1 MILEAPVSEAFIQKC
16 RLGFR
21 TRRSV
26 GIVACIADLACGP
39 LLERIAGRF
48 EFYRA
53 TEATRNENRRREQ
66 KQKTNESTHSTQ
78 HAHRAYVKGI
88 THTRLSRHCH
98 RSLEAA
104 VSERRPLRGMS
115 DRERAP
121 KERSLPSA
129 THPEPGQRSG
139 PDAAPV
145 AKNALRHRQKRDSFS
160 APRLRRTSDPG
171 HASGLDAASAARNEQ
186 DSASANNLT
195 EERHLLGADDFGRNS
210 AMDCHFDASFRR
222 TDCGLSLGSRNP
234 CLWNPDS
241 DSPWK
246 REIRTFES
254 AWKLQVGNWAG
265 IYTQR
270 GEGEGKYL
278 FTKLPFLRKT
288 PRTKW
293 DPVRFIRGSV
303 FRVTYSGL
311 FGRQSAYGR
320 DLIAVWCRHRR
331 ALCQFSIRFRRNY
344 KIPPTV

>member
-1 MILEAPVSEAFIQKC
+1 MILEAPVSEAFIQKR

-26 GIVACIADLACGP
+26 GIVACIADLPCGP
-39 LLERIAGRF
+39 LLERVAAAAEHTGAHFSLPAGR
-48 EFYRA
+48 RC
-53 TEATRNENRRREQ
+53 
-66 KQKTNESTHSTQ
+66 
-78 HAHRAYVKGI
+78 
-88 THTRLSRHCH
+88 LSRHCH
-98 RSLEAA
+98 RSLEEA
-104 VSERRPLRGMS
+104 VSERRPLRGTS
-115 DRERAP
+115 DRERAL

-160 APRLRRTSDPG
+160 ASRLRRTSDPG
-171 HASGLDAASAARNEQ
+171 HASDLDAASAARNEQ

-195 EERHLLGADDFGRNS
+195 EKRHLLGADDFGRNS
-210 AMDCHFDASFRR
+210 AMDCDFDMSFRR

-254 AWKLQVGNWAG
+254 NRKFLVGN
-265 IYTQR
+265 R
-270 GEGEGKYL
+270 GEKGCFYL
-278 FTKLPFLRKT
+278 PNCPYFLRKT

-293 DPVRFIRGSV
+293 DPVRFIRGSI
-303 FRVTYSGL
+303 FRVTCSVIL
-311 FGRQSAYGR
+311 DCS
-320 DLIAVWCRHRR
+320 DDNRR
-331 ALCQFSIRFRRNY
+331 TVVTDCSVVSPPDGPCQFSRRFRRNY